1 MPSFDERV
9 PFGSFGRI
17 DNKGTPIARTRVSYG
32 DILVGLP
39 EMPLDAEEDSR
50 GVNSVGLDL
59 RPKGVPPVVV

>member
-32 DILVGLP
+32 ELSAVGLP
-39 EMPLDAEEDSR
+39 KCR
-50 GVNSVGLDL
+50 VGC
-59 RPKGVPPVVV
+59 